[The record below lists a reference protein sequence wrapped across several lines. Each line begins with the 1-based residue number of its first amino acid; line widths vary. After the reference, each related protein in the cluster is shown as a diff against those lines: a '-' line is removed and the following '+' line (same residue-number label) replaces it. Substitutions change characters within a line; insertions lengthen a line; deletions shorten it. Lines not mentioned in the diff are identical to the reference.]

1 MITTRIHSKNAT
13 YQLFETLKSNRTKR
27 HRQGVF
33 LVEGVKSINEALR
46 NGWRIQSFLY
56 SFERPL
62 SDWAAC
68 LLEGIP
74 TDVNYELTQA
84 LMDKLSDKTDTS
96 ELLAVAYMR
105 EEKSFERV
113 CENPVFVLFD
123 RPSNKGNLGTLLRSC
138 DALGASGLVLTGH
151 CVDIYDP
158 EVVRSSMGSFFRVPF
173 LRLSSNGGIE
183 ALLAG
188 LRGQYPGLQ
197 LIGTTAHRKNVI
209 SELDLTGPVL
219 FMIGNETEGL
229 NRWLTEQCDTLA
241 TIPMRPEAAATSFN
255 VSCAATVMLYE
266 AARQRDFP

>member
-1 MITTRIHSKNAT
+1 MNTTRIYSENAT
-13 YQLFETLKSNRTKR
+13 YQLFETLKSNRAKR

-46 NGWRIQSFLY
+46 SGWRIQSFLY
-56 SFERPL
+56 SFESSL

-74 TDVNYELTQA
+74 TDVNYALTQA
-84 LMDKLSDKTDTS
+84 LMEKLSDKTDTS

-105 EEKSFERV
+105 EETPFEHTD
-113 CENPVFVLFD
+113 NPVFVLFD

-138 DALGASGLVLTGH
+138 DALGAHGLILTGH

-158 EVVRSSMGSFFRVPF
+158 EVVRSSMGSFFRAPF
-173 LRLSSNGGIE
+173 LRLPSNGEIE
-183 ALLAG
+183 ALLAE
-188 LRGQYPGLQ
+188 LCGQYPGLQ
-197 LIGTTAHRKNVI
+197 IIGTTAHRKNVI

-266 AARQRDFP
+266 AARQRGFQ

>member
-1 MITTRIHSKNAT
+1 MTTTRIYSENAT
-13 YQLFETLKSNRTKR
+13 YQLFETLKSNRSKR

-62 SDWAAC
+62 SDWATC
-68 LLEGIP
+68 LLEGIQ
-74 TDVNYELTQA
+74 TDINYELTQP

-105 EEKSFERV
+105 GESSFEHI
-113 CENPVFVLFD
+113 ENPIFVLFD

-138 DALGASGLVLTGH
+138 DAFGIDGLILTGH

-173 LRLSSNGGIE
+173 VRLSSNEEIE
-183 ALLAG
+183 TLFAE
-188 LRGQYPGLQ
+188 LRNQYPTMQ

-209 SELDLTGPVL
+209 SALDLTGPVL

-229 NRWLTEQCDTLA
+229 NRRLADQCDVLA
-241 TIPMRPEAAATSFN
+241 TIPMRPGAAATSFN
-255 VSCAATVMLYE
+255 VSCAATVILYE
-266 AARQRDFP
+266 AARQRAFE